1 MRVGSAF
8 SRNRHALKPTRSSVA
23 NHQGTS
29 VAGDA
34 LRSLGVSY
42 HVIRRAL
49 LAEVLGGR
57 APKTMSATLNPLY
70 FRTTANVAV
79 QVLRR
84 VCEEVLEG
92 ERFRLPIVLGDV
104 VGANGRAI
112 DLTRLV
118 KTIFDL
124 SNICSRL
131 RCWQRR
137 DFLERHGRRS
147 IRSSRSALRCFAALL
162 HCRQRRH
169 SGPHIRN
176 AAVDLTLYLATGRE
190 DDDRIPIR
198 VPNEVATGIHG
209 QPANRQNLG
218 RLRENRCLQ
227 TT

>member
-8 SRNRHALKPTRSSVA
+8 SRNRHALKPTCSSVA

-57 APKTMSATLNPLY
+57 APKTVSTTLNPLH

-92 ERFRLPIVLGDV
+92 ECFRLPIVLGDV

-112 DLTRLV
+112 DLTGLV

-124 SNICSRL
+124 SNFCLRL
-131 RCWQRR
+131 MWRQNRRWWQGRNI
-137 DFLERHGRRS
+137 LERHGRHSVRS
-147 IRSSRSALRCFAALL
+147 NRSALRLWPPISAA
-162 HCRQRRH
+162 
-169 SGPHIRN
+169 GN
-176 AAVDLTLYLATGRE
+176 AG
-190 DDDRIPIR
+190 IPVR
-198 VPNEVATGIHG
+198 T
-209 QPANRQNLG
+209 
-218 RLRENRCLQ
+218 
-227 TT
+227 